1 MIARFYFVTLV
12 FCCCYS
18 TSVFSQSP
26 KRYHHNTFWGR
37 VGLADK
43 FSDKWKW
50 ELYYQNR
57 TQNDPNLDKANA
69 FRYHQLTSYTA
80 VVHYQAL
87 KSLRISFTPLC
98 YFNTIGLLPQSADNG
113 NRGVKEFRWMVM
125 AEHTAPIGKFTVGH
139 RYTGEYRYR
148 DLVTVND
155 YVSNY
160 RLRYRG
166 RIEHGL
172 ASWKHPLTLMV
183 YDEVFI
189 EFGGAVK
196 NSAAL
201 FNQNRLFA
209 GFTYELIDHVK
220 LNIGYIYLVQER
232 SSGKA
237 FDYSNVLS
245 TALTFEGLFSSK
257 RKSKENISDAQPGD

>member
-1 MIARFYFVTLV
+1 MTIRSLSLAVLIFGGVTSL
-12 FCCCYS
+12 
-18 TSVFSQSP
+18 FSQTAQH
-26 KRYHHNTFWGR
+26 YHHNTFWAR

-43 FSDKWKW
+43 LSDKWKW

-57 TQNDPNLDKANA
+57 TQNDPNIDKANA

-80 VVHYQAL
+80 VVHYQAM

-98 YFNTIGLLPQSADNG
+98 YFNTIGLLPQSTDNG
-113 NRGVKEFRWMVM
+113 NRGVNEFRWMLMV
-125 AEHTAPIGKFTVGH
+125 EHSAPIGKFTVGH

-148 DLVTVND
+148 DLVTANN

-166 RIEHGL
+166 RIEHEL
-172 ASWKHPLTLMV
+172 AKWKHPLTLMV
-183 YDEVFI
+183 YDELFV

-196 NSAAL
+196 NSPAL

-209 GFTYELIDHVK
+209 GFTYELVSHVK

-257 RKSKENISDAQPGD
+257 KKSKENISDAQPGD

>member
-1 MIARFYFVTLV
+1 MVRRFALSLLV
-12 FCCCYS
+12 
-18 TSVFSQSP
+18 VFSFTSSLFSQAP
-26 KRYHHNTFWGR
+26 LHYHHNTFWGR

-57 TQNDPNLDKANA
+57 TQNDPAAERANA

-80 VVHYQAL
+80 VLHYQAM

-113 NRGVKEFRWMVM
+113 NRGVSEFRWMLMV
-125 AEHTAPIGKFTVGH
+125 EHSTSLGKFTLGH

-148 DLVTVND
+148 DLLVANEYVT
-155 YVSNY
+155 NY

-166 RIEHGL
+166 RIEHEL
-172 ASWKHPLTLMV
+172 ANWKHPLTLLL
-183 YDEVFI
+183 YDELFV

-196 NSAAL
+196 NSPAL
-201 FNQNRLFA
+201 FNQNRVFA
-209 GFTYELIDHVK
+209 GFTYEIVNHVK

-232 SSGKA
+232 PSGKA

-245 TALTFEGLFSSK
+245 TALTIEGLLSPK
-257 RKSKENISDAQPGD
+257 KKSKDNISDSQPGD